1 MRIPMCAVM
10 ETSSKWFYVNDQ
22 EFFKDNYLNS
32 ITGLGILDGIA
43 GVENELNE
51 EFSANES

>member
-1 MRIPMCAVM
+1 M
-10 ETSSKWFYVNDQ
+10 ETSSRWFYVNDQ

-43 GVENELNE
+43 GVENELDE
-51 EFSANES
+51 EISANES

>member
-1 MRIPMCAVM
+1 MRIPVYAVM
-10 ETSSKWFYVNDQ
+10 ENSSRYFQANDS